1 MTERIQLEL
10 SIYLSLP
17 YLAKPPDITPI
28 QKKLKLLPEEPGVYK
43 YFDKAGKILY
53 IGKAK
58 NLKNRVRSYFS
69 KQRYENAKT
78 KLLVSKIWDL
88 NITVVPTEMD
98 ALLLENSLIKEFQPK
113 YNIALKDD
121 KTFPLLKITK
131 ERFPKIYP
139 TRNPVKDG
147 SLYYGPYANVRL
159 MKIVLELCKKLYP
172 TRNCNYNLSEKN
184 IAAKK
189 FKVCLEYQIG
199 NCRGACEGLESEE
212 EYNESLQHIKQIL
225 RGNLKV
231 VKEHLQ
237 KKMER
242 ASADWK
248 FEDANRYKYR
258 LDLLTKYQNRSTVVN
273 PRITDV
279 DVINISQNERY
290 AYINYLRVSG
300 GIIIQSRNIEMKK
313 KMDEPLEDL
322 LEIAYGEIS
331 IHNANTTEVI
341 VPISLNLEGKFTVP
355 QAGDKKKLLELSKK
369 NAMLFMSEKTK
380 QYEKLDPDLKVERL
394 LKTIKSDL
402 RLTELPYHM
411 ECFDNSNIQGAF
423 PVSACVVFKNGKPSK
438 RDYRHFN
445 IKTVEGPNDFASMYE
460 ALTRRYS
467 RLLKEEQPLPQ
478 LIIIDGGKGQLSS
491 SVQALKDLDLYGKIA
506 IVGIAK
512 RLEEIYYPGDSLPLY
527 IDKKSESLKVIQ
539 HMRDEAHRFGITHHR
554 NRRSKGTIVSQ
565 LTEIKGIG
573 SETAAELLRIF
584 KSVSRI
590 KKTSQEDLANAI
602 GPSKALIVKKH
613 FQDEENK

>member
-1 MTERIQLEL
+1 
-10 SIYLSLP
+10 LP
-17 YLAKPPDITPI
+17 KPPDIAPVT
-28 QKKLKLLPEEPGVYK
+28 KKLKLLPDAPGVYK
-43 YFDKAGKILY
+43 YFDKTGKIIY

-69 KQRYENAKT
+69 KQRYENVKT
-78 KLLVSKIWDL
+78 KLLVSKIWDV
-88 NITVVPTEMD
+88 NTTVVPTEID

-121 KTFPLLKITK
+121 KTFPLIKITK

-159 MKIVLELCKKLYP
+159 MKVVLELCKKIYP

-184 IAAKK
+184 IQAGK

-199 NCRGACEGLESEE
+199 NCRGACEGLEKEE
-212 EYNESLQHIKQIL
+212 EYNESIQHIKHIL
-225 RGNLKV
+225 RGNLKE
-231 VKEHLQ
+231 VKTHLQ
-237 KKMER
+237 DNMER
-242 ASADWK
+242 AAADWK
-248 FEDANRYKYR
+248 YEEASKYKYK
-258 LDLLTKYQNRSTVVN
+258 LDLLAKYQSRSTVVN

-279 DVINISQNERY
+279 DVLNIAENDRY
-290 AYINYLRVSG
+290 GYINYLRISG
-300 GIIIQSRNIEMKK
+300 GIIIQSRNLELKK
-313 KMDEPLEDL
+313 KIGETTEEL
-322 LEIAYGEIS
+322 LEIAFGEIS
-331 IHNANTTEVI
+331 TLNPSTEEII
-341 VPISLNLEGKFTVP
+341 VPIKLDLSANFRVP
-355 QAGDKKKLLELSKK
+355 KAGDKKKLLDLSKK
-369 NAMLFMSEKTK
+369 NALLFMKEKTN
-380 QYEKLDPDLKVERL
+380 QYEKLDPYLKVERL
-394 LKTIKSDL
+394 LKTIQKDL
-402 RLTELPYHM
+402 RLKELPYHM

-467 RLLKEEQPLPQ
+467 RLLNEESPLPQ

-491 SVQALKDLDLYGKIA
+491 SVQALKDLNLYGKIA

-554 NRRSKGTIVSQ
+554 NRRSKRTIVSK

-573 SETAAELLRIF
+573 EETASELLRIF
-584 KSVSRI
+584 KSVSRV
-590 KKTSQEDLANAI
+590 KKTSHEDLAKVI
-602 GPSKALIVKKH
+602 GPSKAMLIKKY
-613 FQDEENK
+613 FGDT

>member
-1 MTERIQLEL
+1 M
-10 SIYLSLP
+10 P
-17 YLAKPPDITPI
+17 KPPDIAPVT
-28 QKKLKLLPEEPGVYK
+28 KKLKLLPDAPGVYK
-43 YFDKAGKILY
+43 YFDKTGKIIY

-69 KQRYENAKT
+69 KQRYENLKT
-78 KLLVSKIWDL
+78 KLLVSKIWDV
-88 NITVVPTEMD
+88 NTTVVPTEID
-98 ALLLENSLIKEFQPK
+98 ALLLENSLIKEYQPK

-121 KTFPLLKITK
+121 KTFPLIKITE

-159 MKIVLELCKKLYP
+159 MKVVLELCKKIYP

-184 IAAKK
+184 IQAGK

-199 NCRGACEGLESEE
+199 NCRGACEGLEKEE
-212 EYNESLQHIKQIL
+212 EYNESIQHIKHIL
-225 RGNLKV
+225 RGNLKE
-231 VKEHLQ
+231 VKTHLQ
-237 KKMER
+237 HNMER
-242 ASADWK
+242 AAADWK
-248 FEDANRYKYR
+248 YEEASKYKYK
-258 LDLLTKYQNRSTVVN
+258 LDLLAKYQSRSTVVN

-279 DVINISQNERY
+279 DVLNIAENDRY
-290 AYINYLRVSG
+290 GYINYLRISG
-300 GIIIQSRNIEMKK
+300 GIIIQSRNLELKK
-313 KMDEPLEDL
+313 KIGETTEEL
-322 LEIAYGEIS
+322 LEIAFGEIS
-331 IHNANTTEVI
+331 TLNPSTEEII
-341 VPISLNLEGKFTVP
+341 VPIKLDLSANFRVP
-355 QAGDKKKLLELSKK
+355 KAGDKKKLLDLSKK
-369 NAMLFMSEKTK
+369 NALLFMKEKTN

-394 LKTIKSDL
+394 LKTIQKDL
-402 RLTELPYHM
+402 RLKELPYHM

-467 RLLKEEQPLPQ
+467 RLLNEESPLPQ

-491 SVQALKDLDLYGKIA
+491 SVQALKDLNLYGKIA

-554 NRRSKGTIVSQ
+554 NRRSKGTIVSK

-573 SETAAELLRIF
+573 EETASELLRIF
-584 KSVSRI
+584 KSVSRV
-590 KKTSQEDLANAI
+590 KKTSHEDLAKVI
-602 GPSKALIVKKH
+602 GPSKAMLIKKY
-613 FQDEENK
+613 FGDT

>member
-1 MTERIQLEL
+1 M
-10 SIYLSLP
+10 P
-17 YLAKPPDITPI
+17 KPPDIAPVT
-28 QKKLKLLPEEPGVYK
+28 KKLKLLPDAPGVYK
-43 YFDKAGKILY
+43 YFDKTGKIIY

-69 KQRYENAKT
+69 KQRYENVKT
-78 KLLVSKIWDL
+78 KLLVSKIWDV
-88 NITVVPTEMD
+88 NTTVVPTEID
-98 ALLLENSLIKEFQPK
+98 ALLLENSLIKEYQPK

-121 KTFPLLKITK
+121 KTFPLIKITE

-159 MKIVLELCKKLYP
+159 MKVVLELCKKIYP

-184 IAAKK
+184 IQAGK

-199 NCRGACEGLESEE
+199 NCRGACEGLEKEE
-212 EYNESLQHIKQIL
+212 EYNESIQHIKHIL
-225 RGNLKV
+225 RGNLKE
-231 VKEHLQ
+231 VKTHLQ
-237 KKMER
+237 HNMER
-242 ASADWK
+242 AAADWK
-248 FEDANRYKYR
+248 YEEASKYKYK
-258 LDLLTKYQNRSTVVN
+258 LDLLAKYQSRSTVVN

-279 DVINISQNERY
+279 DVLNIAENDRY
-290 AYINYLRVSG
+290 GYINYLRISG
-300 GIIIQSRNIEMKK
+300 GIIIQSRNLELKK
-313 KMDEPLEDL
+313 KIGETTEEL
-322 LEIAYGEIS
+322 LEIAFGEIS
-331 IHNANTTEVI
+331 TLNPSTEEII
-341 VPISLNLEGKFTVP
+341 VPIKLDLSANFRVP
-355 QAGDKKKLLELSKK
+355 KAGDKKKLLDLSKK
-369 NAMLFMSEKTK
+369 NALLFMKEKTN

-394 LKTIKSDL
+394 LKTIQKDL
-402 RLTELPYHM
+402 RLKELPYHM

-467 RLLKEEQPLPQ
+467 RLLNEESPLPQ

-491 SVQALKDLDLYGKIA
+491 SVQALKDLNLYGKIA

-554 NRRSKGTIVSQ
+554 NRRSKGTIVSK

-573 SETAAELLRIF
+573 EETASELLRIF
-584 KSVSRI
+584 KSVSRV
-590 KKTSQEDLANAI
+590 KKTSHEDLAKVI
-602 GPSKALIVKKH
+602 GPSKAMLIKKY
-613 FQDEENK
+613 FGDT